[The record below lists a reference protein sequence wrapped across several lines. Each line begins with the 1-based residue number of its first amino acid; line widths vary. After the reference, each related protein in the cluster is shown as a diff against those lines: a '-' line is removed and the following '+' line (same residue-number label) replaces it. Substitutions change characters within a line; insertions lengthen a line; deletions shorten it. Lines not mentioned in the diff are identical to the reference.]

1 MIPGLA
7 ADLVVLAHFGFILF
21 VALGGFLALRWR
33 KIAWVHFPCVSWGVL
48 IEWFGWLCPLTP
60 LEYRLRKLAGEA
72 GYTGGFIDHYIVPLV
87 YPAGLT
93 RKVQIGL
100 GVLVLLINLLVYGRV
115 LRVQHRRRQEPPRW
129 T

>member
-1 MIPGLA
+1 MIPSLA

-33 KIAWVHFPCVSWGVL
+33 QIARVHLPCVLWGVL

-60 LEYRLRKLAGEA
+60 LEYHLRKLAGEA

-93 RKVQIGL
+93 RNVQIGL

-115 LRVQHRRRQEPPRW
+115 LMVQQRRRQKPPNG
-129 T
+129 

>member
-1 MIPGLA
+1 MIPGLT

-21 VALGGFLALRWR
+21 IALGGFLALRWR
-33 KIAWVHFPCVSWGVL
+33 KIARVHLPCVLWGVL

-93 RKVQIGL
+93 RNVQIGL

-115 LRVQHRRRQEPPRW
+115 LRVQQRRRQEPPNG
-129 T
+129 